1 LRFPE
6 FEGEWETRAFSDI
19 GTFFKGIGISKEQ
32 LTEEGTPC
40 ILYGELYTKYKNEV
54 IKEVKSKTS
63 INTNGLVFSKANDV
77 IIPSSGESA
86 IDISTA
92 CCVTLDNILLGGDLN
107 VIRPKKHNGSFISYQ
122 LNGKRK
128 YDIAKIAQ
136 GSSIIHLY
144 NDSLNKI
151 KINVPR
157 DIKEEDKIVVMLSLL
172 DDRIST
178 QIQIIEGLETLIKNL
193 NNNLK
198 ELYGNEI
205 EISLQQIGTFY
216 SGLSG
221 KSAEDFGRGK
231 PFITYMNVY
240 KNIIVDES
248 MVQYVNIDKNES
260 QNKVQYG
267 DVLFTLS
274 SETPQEVG
282 MSAIYLGNNNELYLN
297 SFCLGYR
304 LNNFDT
310 LLPEYMPYLFSCK
323 QFRKI
328 VSPLAQG
335 STRFNLQKTDFL
347 NKKFKIPT
355 IQNQK
360 KISNILNAL
369 SEKLKIEQNLLSE
382 YQNQKKYLLN
392 QMFI

>member
-1 LRFPE
+1 MRFPE
-6 FEGEWETRAFSDI
+6 FEGEWEETCLENICNKI
-19 GTFFKGIGISKEQ
+19 GDGIHS
-32 LTEEGTPC
+32 TP
-40 ILYGELYTKYKNEV
+40 E
-54 IKEVKSKTS
+54 
-63 INTNGLVFSKANDV
+63 
-77 IIPSSGESA
+77 
-86 IDISTA
+86 
-92 CCVTLDNILLGGDLN
+92 
-107 VIRPKKHNGSFISYQ
+107 
-122 LNGKRK
+122 
-128 YDIAKIAQ
+128 
-136 GSSIIHLY
+136 Y
-144 NDSLNKI
+144 NDFGDYFFVNGNNLVDGKI
-151 KINVPR
+151 KISESTKRVSKKEAEKYNSNNLLKNTLFISINGTIGSLALYDNEPIMLGKSVCYINPKSLQNPKFIFYQLDSKR
-157 DIKEEDKIVVMLSLL
+157 VYNYFISELTGTTIKNLSLKSIRNTIL
-172 DDRIST
+172 YIPLQEEQIKIARLLQLIDDRIST
-178 QIQIIEGLETLIKNL
+178 QNQIIEGLETLIKNL